1 MQKAIQKQRWW
12 IVHKYNLHD
21 SSQRYCKRSGLAFG
35 DFKSRRQTVL
45 AVHGTWSCCCSWLLT
60 FVYRHFFRPV
70 SSVDWTV
77 NFECN
82 CHSCGFF
89 GTMGWKRNRAIRVMH
104 CGQCSEHHCCHV
116 KVTESCSLHR
126 HMCCRQS
133 LVIHLGLLTSVL
145 GSYAAIYVVMCI
157 FYWIHW
163 LLNGLLSPLHFCRCR
178 IFSDLCLKVL
188 TEATLVWSFFQVVW
202 THSDTVWFFLFFL
215 DSCSSLAVSP
225 FLFSFSF
232 HFVLTSPLWCKVK
245 KVSLEPFFHLAY
257 PSKRKAQFYAIQPCC
272 VSIICWNFTTNWSLV
287 DIPPIFQ
294 FGDICRW
301 NLFAFVSSVSE
312 LLLRWSS
319 GIRVVIMVSDDDIE
333 LSGPCMA
340 LCIWWYW
347 WSIECRDLN
356 FESLYAAMCQVQR
369 CMTCLF
375 FHPMDVQTKV
385 FFGGFF
391 WGGQS
396 IINPKVTNY

>member
-1 MQKAIQKQRWW
+1 MTNSSCKCVIVSGSLENLCNKSSAFIILKQRLMMQKAIQKQRWW

-202 THSDTVWFFLFFL
+202 THSDTVWFFLFFSGL
-215 DSCSSLAVSP
+215 VFFSCCL
-225 FLFSFSF
+225 SFSLLIQF
-232 HFVLTSPLWCKVK
+232 
-245 KVSLEPFFHLAY
+245 PF
-257 PSKRKAQFYAIQPCC
+257 RINQ
-272 VSIICWNFTTNWSLV
+272 
-287 DIPPIFQ
+287 
-294 FGDICRW
+294 
-301 NLFAFVSSVSE
+301 SSVMQGKE
-312 LLLRWSS
+312 
-319 GIRVVIMVSDDDIE
+319 
-333 LSGPCMA
+333 
-340 LCIWWYW
+340 
-347 WSIECRDLN
+347 
-356 FESLYAAMCQVQR
+356 
-369 CMTCLF
+369 
-375 FHPMDVQTKV
+375 
-385 FFGGFF
+385 GFF
-391 WGGQS
+391 RTVFPFS
-396 IINPKVTNY
+396 ISIQEESPVLCNSALLCVNYMLKFYYQLVTCRYSSNISVRWYLSLKSVCICLER